1 MCLSGHL
8 RNVATW
14 LHVRMTTLLFS
25 NLRHPK
31 VRAVCSQSPQLK
43 NLVLRPQ
50 AESAQ
55 TTPPPPLPAFSPGSR
70 LSRGWWISPHRLF
83 HFLGKTVDSTR
94 ITYIEPWNSVRRMNN
109 IVPMFSTFS
118 TMASAESQNEGFLLT
133 KILKI
138 TPLDQKNVAG
148 HKNTERTS
156 SSWEGL
162 TKKGS
167 RDLPPHLV
175 TLNARG
181 FALLTVLK
189 KGSIGRNFRGKRM

>member
-1 MCLSGHL
+1 M
-8 RNVATW
+8 
-14 LHVRMTTLLFS
+14 
-25 NLRHPK
+25 
-31 VRAVCSQSPQLK
+31 
-43 NLVLRPQ
+43 
-50 AESAQ
+50 
-55 TTPPPPLPAFSPGSR
+55 
-70 LSRGWWISPHRLF
+70 
-83 HFLGKTVDSTR
+83 DSTR

-167 RDLPPHLV
+167 RDLPPSSCYTECPWICFVNSAQERINRKELQGEEDV
-175 TLNARG
+175 TQELLEEKYT
-181 FALLTVLK
+181 FTEALELMCTP
-189 KGSIGRNFRGKRM
+189 NQNP